1 MLYKLQFSYSTF
13 RILNQCIVAK
23 KYFLFRLVTYYKLHS
38 IPSKSVLG
46 TTVNEL
52 VLPMT
57 NYETNQASIE
67 NGYSEMN
74 IYDLYHRMES
84 NNVVLS
90 FKGDVT
96 SELMSSILQIIEQ
109 RMESMNEAPKLR
121 KKVYNVLVECL
132 QNLYHHID
140 EVPSKSDE
148 SSADKSAIFIISVN
162 ENKGYS
168 ITTGNY
174 ILSNRK
180 DSFEKKLERINSL
193 EINELKDLYKQVL
206 NSDVRSEKGGGGL
219 GMIDIARKTG
229 KKLNYDFA
237 PLNDEYSFFSLNI
250 NVEDKN

>member
-1 MLYKLQFSYSTF
+1 MTNNTAVKT
-13 RILNQCIVAK
+13 
-23 KYFLFRLVTYYKLHS
+23 
-38 IPSKSVLG
+38 SVLK
-46 TTVNEL
+46 ER
-52 VLPMT
+52 
-57 NYETNQASIE
+57 EKA
-67 NGYSEMN
+67 MN

-84 NNVVLS
+84 NKVVLS

-109 RMESMNEAPKLR
+109 RMDDMNEAPKLR

-140 EVPSKSDE
+140 EVPSQ
-148 SSADKSAIFIISVN
+148 SSKTGTDKSAIFMISL
-162 ENKGYS
+162 NKNGYS

-174 ILSNRK
+174 ILTSRK
-180 DSFEKKLERINSL
+180 ESFRERLERINSL
-193 EINELKDLYKQVL
+193 EREELKELYKEIL
-206 NSDVRSEKGGGGL
+206 NSDGRSDKGGGGL

-250 NVEDKN
+250 NVEEQ

>member
-1 MLYKLQFSYSTF
+1 
-13 RILNQCIVAK
+13 
-23 KYFLFRLVTYYKLHS
+23 
-38 IPSKSVLG
+38 
-46 TTVNEL
+46 
-52 VLPMT
+52 
-57 NYETNQASIE
+57 
-67 NGYSEMN
+67 MN
-74 IYDLYHRMES
+74 IYDFYHKMEA

-96 SELMSSILQIIEQ
+96 AELMSSILQIIEQ
-109 RMESMNEAPKLR
+109 RMENMNEAPKLK

-140 EVPSKSDE
+140 EVTSETDD
-148 SSADKSAIFIISVN
+148 SSAEKPAIFMISVN

-174 ILSNRK
+174 ILSDRK

-250 NVEDKN
+250 NVENKN